1 MTDKKINFNDRFASR
16 QDVQSNLT
24 LEHSF
29 CCPLGP
35 GGYRVTYTTLVTGLK
50 YRYVQLHLRRIIQPI
65 VIFSQ
70 MQKDEKL

>member
-29 CCPLGP
+29 CCPLS
-35 GGYRVTYTTLVTGLK
+35 GYRVTYTTLVTGLK
-50 YRYVQLHLRRIIQPI
+50 YRYVQVHLRRIIQPI

-70 MQKDEKL
+70 M

>member
-29 CCPLGP
+29 SCPLS
-35 GGYRVTYTTLVTGLK
+35 GYRVTYTTLVTGLK
-50 YRYVQLHLRRIIQPI
+50 YPYVQLHLRRIIIQLL
-65 VIFSQ
+65 
-70 MQKDEKL
+70 EL

>member
-1 MTDKKINFNDRFASR
+1 MMMTDKKINFNDRFASR

-29 CCPLGP
+29 G

-50 YRYVQLHLRRIIQPI
+50 YRYVQQCT
-65 VIFSQ
+65 
-70 MQKDEKL
+70 